1 MDPKFRKFKQQES
14 KSHEKLLKVI
24 LSLYKPYIRKNRR
37 KSEDKD
43 GLSQDEGSDEEIEEV
58 LIQKNKDYASFKT
71 KVDDET
77 LERQKRAEQ
86 AEKVLGEDYPH
97 LATMFINKE
106 ITLAQLKQNYYS
118 LSKKID
124 YVCYDNLKN
133 MLGISQ
139 TQSTHQ
145 RIREC
150 YRNSRHEEPSQHKRP
165 QSAS

>member
-86 AEKVLGEDYPH
+86 AEKVLGEDNVH
-97 LATMFINKE
+97 
-106 ITLAQLKQNYYS
+106 
-118 LSKKID
+118 
-124 YVCYDNLKN
+124 
-133 MLGISQ
+133 
-139 TQSTHQ
+139 
-145 RIREC
+145 
-150 YRNSRHEEPSQHKRP
+150 
-165 QSAS
+165 